1 MPGGVDSLVHE
12 RDEQAMRTRLTPSLS
27 TYERYAKGAKD
38 RIGGTL
44 GSVDPMRRDLL
55 RKDLDKAGFTG
66 ISVEEYITF
75 YNVAAI
81 VAFLAGIVLVGI
93 GVFLAIPTTDQM
105 DIMREYGLDLIPTM
119 LGPSLEWVGVLITD
133 MAVAMPIA
141 VFISLFTLNSVK
153 GYPKSVQKQR
163 MEETERE
170 LPDFLRALALE
181 QCMHVKI
188 EESLMNVSQG
198 DYGPISKTV
207 GIVVRQSRAGGM
219 SLADALKNVGD
230 QQDSQGMGTAFKQL
244 AIAVESGANIE
255 SPLWN
260 LSKNADDTLINKLRE
275 YSGKLKGL
283 VAFYITTSTVFPA
296 MLGALMVV
304 AVSSGMADMPTFMFY
319 VIFGGI
325 FPLINAAIIWYMISS
340 EPVI

>member
-1 MPGGVDSLVHE
+1 MPGGVDALVHE
-12 RDEQAMRTRLTPSLS
+12 RDEQAMRARLTPTLS
-27 TYERYAKGAKD
+27 TYERYAKGAND

-44 GSVDPMRRDLL
+44 GSVDPMRRDLI

-66 ISVEEYITF
+66 ISVDEYITF
-75 YNVAAI
+75 YNMAGI
-81 VAFLAGIVLVGI
+81 VSFLAGIVLVGI

-105 DIMREYGLDLIPTM
+105 DLMREYGLDIIPSL
-119 LGPSLEWVGVLITD
+119 LGPSLEWAGVLITD

-141 VFISLFTLNSVK
+141 VFISIFTLQSVK

-163 MEETERE
+163 VEETERE

-181 QCMHVKI
+181 QCMRVKI
-188 EESLMNVSQG
+188 EESLMNVAEG

-230 QQDSQGMGTAFKQL
+230 QQDSQGMATALKQL
-244 AIAVESGANIE
+244 AMAVESGANIE

-319 VIFGGI
+319 IIFGGI